1 METWRKIL
9 IGIIAF
15 LAVVF
20 IGGFY
25 IYNYYIIPTYIEPAL
40 QLASDAL
47 KDKEVQS
54 LLAELADDLVDEG
67 VLNQETAKN
76 YIRQTNKQ
84 NRTSEP
90 IEEENELES
99 ILTEEDIQE
108 QFLNPESTTKPRDT
122 ESMIVAFSSNSNIG
136 IETIKSDEDQSEKK
150 TSSYHTYSDKQAYIA
165 KNQGIDHNIAA
176 KKDEAKE
183 DGEFV
188 DIETDKNTA
197 TTLYNRVI
205 NAMAPQ
211 ERTVFYTVL
220 TKVSVAELRTLYSA
234 GDKEGI
240 KTHLKERLDTQIYKS
255 AVSIFYKYAPLL
267 YQK

>member
-9 IGIIAF
+9 IGITAF
-15 LAVVF
+15 LAVIF
-20 IGGFY
+20 ITGFC

-54 LLAELADDLVDEG
+54 LLADLADDLVDEG

-84 NRTSEP
+84 NRTSEL
-90 IEEENELES
+90 IEEENELET

-108 QFLNPESTTKPRDT
+108 QFLNPESTAKPRDN

-136 IETIKSDEDQSEKK
+136 IETIKSEEDYSDKK
-150 TSSYHTYSDKQAYIA
+150 TSSYHTYSDKQSYIA
-165 KNQGIDHNIAA
+165 KNQDIDNNINT
-176 KKDEAKE
+176 KENDTEKDS
-183 DGEFV
+183 EFV
-188 DIETDKNTA
+188 DIDTDKNTA

-211 ERTVFYTVL
+211 ERTIFYTVL
-220 TKVSVAELRTLYSA
+220 TKVSVADLRTLYSA

-240 KTHLKERLDTQIYKS
+240 KTHLKERLDNQTYKS

>member
-76 YIRQTNKQ
+76 YIRQTKKQ

-240 KTHLKERLDTQIYKS
+240 KAHLKERLDPQIYKS

>member
-9 IGIIAF
+9 IGITAF
-15 LAVVF
+15 LAVIF
-20 IGGFY
+20 ITGFC

-54 LLAELADDLVDEG
+54 LLADLADDLVDEG

-84 NRTSEP
+84 NRTSEL
-90 IEEENELES
+90 IEEENELET

-108 QFLNPESTTKPRDT
+108 QFLDPESTAKPRDN

-136 IETIKSDEDQSEKK
+136 IETIKSEEDYSDKK
-150 TSSYHTYSDKQAYIA
+150 TSSYHTYSDKQSYIA
-165 KNQGIDHNIAA
+165 KNQDIDNNINT
-176 KKDEAKE
+176 KENDTEKDS
-183 DGEFV
+183 EFV
-188 DIETDKNTA
+188 DIDTDKNTA

-211 ERTVFYTVL
+211 ERTIFYTVL
-220 TKVSVAELRTLYSA
+220 TKVSVADLRTLYSA

-240 KTHLKERLDTQIYKS
+240 KTHLKERLDNQTYKS

-267 YQK
+267 YQR